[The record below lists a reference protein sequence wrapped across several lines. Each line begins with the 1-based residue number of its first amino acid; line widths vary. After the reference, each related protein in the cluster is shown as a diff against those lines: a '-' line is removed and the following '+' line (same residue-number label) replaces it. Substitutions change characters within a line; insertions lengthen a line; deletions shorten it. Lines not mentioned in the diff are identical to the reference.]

1 MPRKHLI
8 ASGINKKQQQQ
19 AKIWMKCAKE
29 IKAAAKVG
37 GPNPDT
43 NPRLK
48 AAIDKALQN
57 NLSRE
62 SIQKNI
68 NGSNKDADKL
78 NELTYEGYGPNG
90 LAIIVKVLTDNENRA
105 ISAIRGYFSKLKG
118 NIAKP
123 NSVTMLFD
131 QLGQII
137 IEKKQI
143 NENDLLNMVLDF
155 DIVDLKTD
163 DDLAYELLVN
173 PSDFYSLK
181 NKLIENN
188 ITIYDSEIKLI
199 PNTTVDL
206 NKDQYTLLERFEQQ
220 CEDDDDIQWVVTNLN
235 EIIE

>member
-1 MPRKHLI
+1 
-8 ASGINKKQQQQ
+8 
-19 AKIWMKCAKE
+19 MKCAKE

-57 NLSRE
+57 NLSRD

-78 NELTYEGYGPNG
+78 KELTYEGYGPAG

-105 ISAIRGYFSKLKG
+105 ISALRGYFSKLKG

-137 IEKKQI
+137 IEKSQI
-143 NENDLLNMVLDF
+143 NENDLLNLVLEF
-155 DIVDLKTD
+155 NIHDLKSD
-163 DDLAYELLVN
+163 DELAFELLAD
-173 PSDFYSLK
+173 PKDFYDIK
-181 NKLIENN
+181 TKLTENN
-188 ITIYDSEIKLI
+188 IAIYDSEIKLI
-199 PNTTVDL
+199 PNSTVDL
-206 NKDQYTLLERFEQQ
+206 TQEQYTLLERFEQQ
-220 CEDDDDIQWVVTNLN
+220 CEDDDDIQ
-235 EIIE
+235 